1 MARNELP
8 IPTHFNPDRVG
19 EVWRVLYQKLAEEA
33 EKWSRQN
40 RILSASRDTFRIV
53 LMLVDVQ
60 NTFCI
65 PEFELYV
72 GGSSGTGAVDD
83 NRRLCEFIY
92 RNLDVITTICPTMDT
107 HQAMQ
112 IFHSIYLVN
121 EKGEHPPPYT
131 LVSTEDI
138 EQGIWKFNSELSA
151 SLNIDEAYGEEYLRH
166 YAQRLK
172 EGGKYELTIWPYHAM
187 LGGIGHALVS
197 AVEEAIFFHTIT
209 RHSQPGFEIKGSNP
223 FTENYSVLRPEVL
236 ENTKGEEI
244 AQKNLRLVKKLLE
257 FDAIVIA
264 GEAKSHC
271 VAWTVDDLLSEIR
284 ASSEK
289 LAEKVYLLEDCTSPV
304 VIPEVVDYTD
314 EANAAFERFADA
326 GMHLVRSTEPIS
338 SWPGINI

>member
-8 IPTHFNPDRVG
+8 VPTHFNPDRVG

-40 RILSASRDTFRIV
+40 RIVSASRDAFRIV

-92 RNLDVITTICPTMDT
+92 SNLDVITTICPTMDT